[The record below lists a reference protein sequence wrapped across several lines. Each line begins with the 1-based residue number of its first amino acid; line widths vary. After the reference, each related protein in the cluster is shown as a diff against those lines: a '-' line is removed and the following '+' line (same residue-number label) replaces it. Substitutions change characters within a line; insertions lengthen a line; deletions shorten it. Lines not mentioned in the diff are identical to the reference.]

1 MTTPNKEAIKAG
13 QAVYS
18 RLFLSFYDFLILG
31 IFCRFIWKCPSHFIV
46 ENYNQHIS
54 LNHLDVGVGTGYN
67 LDKCEFP
74 TQTPRLGLLDLNQNC
89 LDVTGHRLKRY
100 SPEVFCSDV
109 FEPFDTGREKF
120 DSIALNGLFHCIPG
134 TMKEKGIV
142 FDNAKQV
149 LNPGGVVFGC
159 TILNKDVKKGWA
171 AKFMMKTT
179 NDNKAFSNLEDG
191 LDELKEELSNRFE
204 TVKINMM
211 GCMALFSAK

>member
-46 ENYNQHIS
+46 ENYNRHIS
-54 LNHLDVGVGTGYN
+54 SNHLDVGVGTGYN
-67 LDKCEFP
+67 LDKCSFP

-100 SPEVFCSDV
+100 SPEVYCSDV
-109 FEPFDTGREKF
+109 FEPFETGDEKY

-159 TILNKDVKKGWA
+159 TILNKDVQKGWS
-171 AKFMMKTT
+171 AKFMMKMT
-179 NDNKAFSNLEDG
+179 NENKAFSNLEDG

-204 TVKINMM
+204 TVTIDMI
-211 GCMALFSAK
+211 GCMALFSAR